1 MNRHCV
7 WRKQF
12 VTPPKLSSIETVN
25 HIMFERYTEKARRVI
40 FFARYEASC
49 YGTSHIDTEH
59 LLLGL
64 AREGRSLMGRVFGPD
79 LSLHEIRREVEKSI
93 TARQRIATSVEVPL
107 SEDSK
112 SVLIFAAEESDR
124 LGSLHIGAE
133 HILLGILRVD
143 RSRAAKILKEKGGE
157 LAAIRELLA
166 QPVSLSISEKKR
178 RIVEEGA
185 SKLYRF
191 LAKLGP
197 ENPGELA
204 LLLAKN
210 ARIVDSTGVRWRGR
224 DEIERAAKRIFEV
237 YAKQGVTANVETVEE
252 GPGQTLVA
260 SVMWE
265 HLTAKDHPSEL
276 AHRMTIVLAREDES
290 WVVLFLQATP
300 LQVA

>member
-1 MNRHCV
+1 
-7 WRKQF
+7 
-12 VTPPKLSSIETVN
+12 
-25 HIMFERYTEKARRVI
+25 MFERYTEKARRVI
-40 FFARYEASC
+40 FFARYEASN
-49 YGTSHIDTEH
+49 YGSPRIDTEH

-64 AREGRSLMGRVFGPD
+64 AREGRSLMDRVFGPE
-79 LSLHEIRREVEKSI
+79 LSLDEIRKKVEKSI
-93 TARQRIATSVEVPL
+93 TPRKRISTSVEVPL

-112 SVLIFAAEESDR
+112 SVLIFATEESNR
-124 LGSLHIGAE
+124 VGSLHVGE
-133 HILLGILRVD
+133 GHILLGILTVG

-166 QPVSLSISEKKR
+166 QPIGLSKSEKKA
-178 RIVEEGA
+178 RIVAGGA
-185 SKLYRF
+185 SKLHRF
-191 LAKLGP
+191 LARLGR

-210 ARIVDSTGVRWRGR
+210 ALIVDSTGEQWRGR

-237 YAKQGVTANVETVEE
+237 YAKQGVTANVESVEE

-260 SVMWE
+260 SVLWE
-265 HLTAKDHPSEL
+265 HLTTEGHPSEL

-300 LQVA
+300 LQVP